1 MKDLPSSQDSGD
13 AAEHG
18 NTLPCGY
25 RLQEYVITRM
35 LGAGGFGVTYLGR
48 DAHLDKPVAIKEYF
62 PFANAVRSE
71 QRTVAPRTSLQAD
84 LDEYAWGLRGFIDE
98 ARALGRFDHRN
109 IVRVL
114 RYLEANGTAYIIME
128 FADGSPLSELI
139 RASGTLSAAHVRA
152 LLMPLLD
159 GLELVHLSGMLHR
172 DIKPGNIILRQDGT
186 PVLIDFGA
194 ARQAIGAR
202 SASISTVL
210 TPGYA
215 PIEQYSSHGDQ
226 GPWTDLYALAA
237 VAYVAL
243 VGQPP
248 HEATLRVRHD
258 DTEPATKAAKDRSD
272 TALLAAIDWA
282 LSPEEHDRPQSIA
295 EWREALASGVASAP
309 TVKTAKKTSPPPPE
323 QKPQS
328 HAADQDSGLNIPVII
343 GGLATVLIVA
353 VAIFFYNAFSTPDT
367 HRASVV
373 SPPRA
378 TAKPTAAIDVA
389 SRPEPAPSKPP
400 APTPSPQPDATAAAL
415 DEQHFRIA
423 QQVGVPEAYVLYL
436 RLHANG
442 RFRDEAMRLSRQP

>member
-1 MKDLPSSQDSGD
+1 MTDLPSSQDND
-13 AAEHG
+13 NATENG
-18 NTLPCGY
+18 NTLPPGY

-35 LGAGGFGVTYLGR
+35 LGAGGFGVTYLGL

-62 PFANAVRSE
+62 PFANAVRIE
-71 QRTVAPRTSLQAD
+71 QRTVAPRTSLRAD
-84 LDEYAWGLRGFIDE
+84 LDEYEWGMRGFIDE
-98 ARALGRFDHRN
+98 ARALGRFEHRN

-128 FADGSPLSELI
+128 FADGRPLSELI
-139 RASGTLSAAHVRA
+139 RATGTLDAVRVRG
-152 LLMPLLD
+152 LLLPLLD
-159 GLELVHLSGMLHR
+159 GLELVHQSGMLHR
-172 DIKPGNIILRQDGT
+172 DIKPGNIILRQDGS

-258 DTEPATKAAKDRSD
+258 DTEPALKAAKDRSD
-272 TALLAAIDWA
+272 TALLTAIDWA
-282 LSPEEHDRPQSIA
+282 LSPEERDRPQCIA
-295 EWREALASGVASAP
+295 EWREALSAGVNRVPKAKKPPSAP
-309 TVKTAKKTSPPPPE
+309 GRKE
-323 QKPQS
+323 QRGE
-328 HAADQDSGLNIPVII
+328 DQDTNHGDQGINIQLIV
-343 GGLATVLIVA
+343 GGLAAVLIVA

-367 HRASVV
+367 PGASIVAPPPAKPVPTSVV
-373 SPPRA
+373 E
-378 TAKPTAAIDVA
+378 VA
-389 SRPEPAPSKPP
+389 SRPEPAPSTSP
-400 APTPSPQPDATAAAL
+400 AATPTPQPNANTAAL
-415 DEQHFRIA
+415 DEQHYRIA
-423 QQVGVPEAYVLYL
+423 QQVGVAEAYVLYL
-436 RLHANG
+436 RLHADG
-442 RFRDEAMRLSRQP
+442 RFRDEAIRLSREP